1 MAANPR
7 KRRRN
12 LTRDEGVQIL
22 AFQRLGMTYDAIAQQ
37 FNDVSSIQ
45 VENLIHKGHPTPVK
59 PSGRP
64 PFITDEQ
71 TEELIT
77 FICASKHNRRLPW
90 SQLSLEYSMCTWPN
104 ATASSITSA
113 L

>member
-1 MAANPR
+1 MLLNPK

-22 AFQRLGMTYDAIAQQ
+22 VFRRLGMTYEAIANQ

-71 TEELIT
+71 SNELAT
-77 FICASKHNRRLPW
+77 FICASKHNHC
-90 SQLSLEYSMCTWPN
+90 LS
-104 ATASSITSA
+104 
-113 L
+113 